1 MMIVLHKHV
10 PERNQHRFYALQVT
24 PNLFGAWSLI
34 RSWGRI
40 GASGQQRID
49 WHDTQEYTRRI
60 ALHHFLCANVLPN
73 DQFTASV
80 DGELGSEEMMQ
91 DYPVHVEEAEQA
103 RDRLLQAKQRRGYH
117 LCPGNVSISD

>member
-24 PNLFGAWSLI
+24 HNLFGAWSLI

-49 WHDTQEYTRRI
+49 CGTTPGKKPSRPAIACCKPNSAAATTSAPATLRQVIDKWPVTRYSGAKVSRTPTVWRVSGSRI
-60 ALHHFLCANVLPN
+60 GC
-73 DQFTASV
+73 S
-80 DGELGSEEMMQ
+80 S
-91 DYPVHVEEAEQA
+91 
-103 RDRLLQAKQRRGYH
+103 
-117 LCPGNVSISD
+117 

>member
-10 PERNQHRFYALQVT
+10 PERNQHRFYALQIT

-49 WHDTQEYTRRI
+49 WHDTQE
-60 ALHHFLCANVLPN
+60 
-73 DQFTASV
+73 
-80 DGELGSEEMMQ
+80 
-91 DYPVHVEEAEQA
+91 EAEQA

-117 LCPGNVSISD
+117 LCPGNASTSD